1 MFHGIKKLSNI
12 QQYIK
17 SKNILTDIFQQR
29 IDKEATDGS
38 EFHLKSVK
46 YTILKRE
53 SIAKLDK
60 RQKNQH
66 DMVE

>member
-1 MFHGIKKLSNI
+1 MI

-17 SKNILTDIFQQR
+17 SKNILKDIFKQR
-29 IDKEATDGS
+29 TDKEATDGS

-53 SIAKLDK
+53 SMAKLNK
-60 RQKNQH
+60 RQKKSH
-66 DMVE
+66 DMVA